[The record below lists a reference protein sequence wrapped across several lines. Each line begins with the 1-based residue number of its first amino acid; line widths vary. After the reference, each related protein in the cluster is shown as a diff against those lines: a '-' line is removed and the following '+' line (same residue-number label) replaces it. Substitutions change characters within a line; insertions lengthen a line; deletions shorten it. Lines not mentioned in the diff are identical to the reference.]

1 MKNALFVLLLAYAS
15 ISANCQPSMYERI
28 KDGREYKIF
37 TSESGKLIISGDIIE
52 MGVIVKYR
60 DSVVSNTYNLGMPK
74 YVPYDIS
81 NFPQEFKT
89 IFKIVHIGDS
99 IIVRVKTDDLIKK
112 NQGAPFMKKGEYVY
126 QYFKVI
132 NAYSEVA
139 EADKAR
145 EANSIAAEAKAL
157 IKSNAQRK
165 ADDFILSEYF
175 KKNKIQPI
183 KTKKGAYVQIFKP
196 GVGVKPDS
204 NKVVKINY
212 TGRYL
217 NGEMFDSNTDPAKGH
232 VDPLIINLT
241 NDTTLGLGVIAGM
254 AEGLKMMYKGAVG
267 KIFIPSGLAYGPEGG
282 GGEILPNAII
292 VFDVEVVDVFN
303 KIQARTEK
311 LKLQNKMEV
320 WNKNNSD
327 NSKNKKGQ

>member
-1 MKNALFVLLLAYAS
+1 MKNALFVLLFAYSS
-15 ISANCQPSMYERI
+15 ISANCQPSIYQRI
-28 KDGREYKIF
+28 TDGREFKIF
-37 TSESGKLIISGDIIE
+37 ISESGKLIISGDIIE

-74 YVPYDIS
+74 YVPYVIS

-112 NQGAPFMKKGEYVY
+112 NQGEPYMKKGEYVY
-126 QYFKVI
+126 QYFKII

-145 EANSIAAEAKAL
+145 EANSIAAEAKARL
-157 IKSNAQRK
+157 KSDAQRK
-165 ADDFILSEYF
+165 ADDLILNEYF

-217 NGEMFDSNTDPAKGH
+217 HGEIFDSNTDPAKGH
-232 VDPLIINLT
+232 VEPLFINLT
-241 NDTTLGLGVIAGM
+241 KDTSVGVGVIAGM
-254 AEGLKMMYKGAVG
+254 AEGLKMFDKGAVG
-267 KIFIPSGLAYGPEGG
+267 RIFIPSGLAYGPEGA
-282 GGEILPNAII
+282 GGEMLPNAIL
-292 VFDVEVVDVFN
+292 VFDVEVLDVYN

-311 LKLQNKMEV
+311 LKLQNKMDV
-320 WNKNNSD
+320 PNKNNSD
-327 NSKNKKGQ
+327 N